1 MARLS
6 LRSWR
11 CWWQPPFGHVDEL
24 IDYVDV
30 LSGRWTARIRCARCG
45 REAALTV
52 GEHGQLSVQPKNP
65 LTMMLP
71 RQGGRSLPA
80 RRRLALSPSADGR
93 GALPLELP
101 DGRLVH
107 VRAVEARLSLG
118 RRRVM
123 YLAGAAGT
131 RPFVSPALKDAL
143 ARACAGADDAWL
155 DGTARQLE
163 AELLVGS

>member
-1 MARLS
+1 VAGLS
-6 LRSWR
+6 LRRWR

-45 REAALTV
+45 REAALSV
-52 GEHGQLSVQPKNP
+52 GQQGHRVHPKNP

-80 RRRLALSPSADGR
+80 RRRGALTPSADGR

-118 RRRVM
+118 RRKVM
-123 YLAGAAGT
+123 YLAGTSGAH
-131 RPFVSPALKDAL
+131 PFVSPDLKGALVH
-143 ARACAGADDAWL
+143 ACAGADDAWL
-155 DGTARQLE
+155 EGTTRQLE